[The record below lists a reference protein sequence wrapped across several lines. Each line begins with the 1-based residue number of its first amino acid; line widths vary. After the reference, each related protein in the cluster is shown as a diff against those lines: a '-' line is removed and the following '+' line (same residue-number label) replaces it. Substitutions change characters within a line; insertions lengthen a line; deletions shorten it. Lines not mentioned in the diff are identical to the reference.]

1 MCMVIGEDTCD
12 LYACSMKRCQPVLLC
27 ELSGLCIKEHHSHD
41 SYLKKYEGMTK
52 KNEKLMKFSNEI
64 SKCKEE
70 MKEKQ

>member
-1 MCMVIGEDTCD
+1 MPAT
-12 LYACSMKRCQPVLLC
+12 VLLC